1 VADFRLNVTAD
12 TRDASSKLQAIDQAA
27 DQATKQRTLR
37 IDVNQLS
44 KNFKD
49 IDKNV
54 KEASNTVQQF
64 YRISKNIPGV
74 GNRIQEFEALTKGT
88 ANLAKAAPSAAAG
101 LRENAKAG
109 TILATSFETAGG
121 AINTLV
127 NNLAR
132 TGLALF
138 AVKQAVGV
146 LQSVFGGFFDS
157 TIGREI
163 KLRETLLKT
172 QTTLASNNKVFSNG
186 KEVTDPLQK
195 IKALSGPVKEA
206 IDDIRIKSL
215 ELSGT
220 TSEQVIEVFGVVA
233 SQISQVGGGIK
244 EAKDLAISF
253 SAALATFGLPFQQA
267 RQEIGSILR
276 GDITQDSYLA
286 KALGIDNAAIAKAKT
301 QTGGVIK
308 FVEDKLATAVA
319 GQAIAAQGFAGIT
332 SNIQEIAQ
340 LVLQNF
346 GAGLLDPLLGG
357 LTSVYAFLFKI
368 GAKLKDLSKAA
379 GEGIGGTLASI
390 GSQVGGGS
398 SLLQKVSGGAGD
410 FTTQLTEGVKQA
422 FASLQADANQ
432 IIAPLRNIIE
442 QIALSIGVVAKGLGD
457 LAKGFVSINI
467 ENIKALAQLISNLIG
482 TVTTLAG
489 AFGGLLSAYGQIL
502 QAPMVQ
508 YISQITVQFQLLE
521 KTGVMAAI
529 KLGFVALGLVAA
541 WKPIIAF
548 FQTLV
553 ARIATLLGGLVIAF
567 GLVVVQIGQIIAKF
581 AATLTA
587 SIPAVAALKN
597 ELNALSQTLVTTGVA
612 ADTAG
617 NKIGKLG
624 GATAGAAGKVGSVIF
639 NAIKLNLILFAIQ
652 AAVTIAL
659 DAFSKF
665 QQEQEKI
672 AREKRAEQALKE
684 LRTTYKNVGDTASE
698 STKRAKEFHEA
709 LVNAQ
714 YTDALD
720 RLEKIRAKLQEIND
734 LTSGNKQDFGD
745 YLRRLAQLFNPE
757 NMTVSQKPGETFSDA
772 VYRRKLEE
780 EKKIVT
786 ERDKWGK
793 EVDAQSLGEKITLEA
808 NKRTDLSKEIA
819 ELERGHASK
828 LFELRQQAANKEV
841 EIFRLAG
848 ELRIAEVERANA
860 KMLKGQEGASAV
872 AIEAL
877 NKYLATRE
885 RGELEIEAAKQQ
897 LHIESANLD
906 KSVADYRVA
915 IEKQIA
921 EIKKKSNENDIATAD
936 YRKQQLL
943 AGGATGAAGSGDSI
957 SAAVAATKNLTGV
970 NNQCAEAVK
979 RFMAVIGVN
988 SSVMTKAALSAE
1000 KMGTVM
1006 TDWSKLQAGDI
1017 VARGG
1022 KGDPEH
1028 VGVFTGGQNVFHQ
1041 SAGRGLK
1048 AGNYPDLGYFKEKG
1062 YFIRPSGM
1070 AAGAGP
1076 VAKPVLQ
1083 EASKLR
1089 DPKQMGN
1096 EVAAITGSI
1105 KNLNAQT
1112 AELRAQATNAST
1124 KAAFD
1129 AIFDGLFPQVPI
1141 EGAQN
1146 DLIERFNKINSLL
1159 LSTGANT
1166 AASTAEQK
1174 FADIK
1179 AETQTQVEILKRE
1192 VAQVKAEFDKRRT
1205 STDPRNKLSDSQ
1217 ANELNGRADKGMQT
1231 RIKELEQ
1238 LERVKKAVAAADNY
1252 QESLTRQQQL
1262 VIQFNQQTK
1271 AIKEEAEA
1279 RRISNRLRME
1289 GFSEEAIQNELR
1301 KLKLDQEFKKEAELL
1316 DAQYL
1321 LMQNSLAQYNLEQA
1335 KGVILT
1341 DAQKQE
1347 AQKLI
1352 DKLDELKK
1360 KREELQ
1366 GDRDKAKTEGDA
1378 AVKGAEETPKDKI
1391 EGRIGQLKKDLK
1403 DLTNLGNIVTG
1414 TAEAIG
1420 SAFSQS
1426 FQGVITG
1433 SMTAKEALNSFFQ
1446 SIASYFM
1453 DMATKIIAK
1462 WIEMIILN
1470 SVLQLFGAA
1479 AGGAAGG
1486 AAGKI
1491 GNSSLADISKYAVP
1505 LPGLAT
1511 GGPVTAGSPYI
1522 VGEKGP
1528 ELFVPGNTGS
1538 IISNTRTEAL
1548 MASRGALRGGSGSS
1562 SSAFADN
1569 RESLNN
1575 VSSINRERM
1584 VERVLT
1590 SGAGSTEIRYNRVGS
1605 GDLPFVT
1612 EADMLQATRVAA
1624 QEGARMGQQRTIAA
1638 LKSNPGARRSI
1649 GI

>member
-1 VADFRLNVTAD
+1 MADFRLNVTAD

-146 LQSVFGGFFDS
+146 LQSAFGGFFDS

-186 KEVTDPLQK
+186 KEITDPLQK

-220 TSEQVIEVFGVVA
+220 TSEQVIEVFGIVA

-253 SAALATFGLPFQQA
+253 SAALSTFGLPFEQA

-276 GDITQDSYLA
+276 GDITNDSYLA
-286 KALGIDNAAIAKAKT
+286 KALGIDAPALAKAKT

-340 LVLQNF
+340 LVLQNL

-357 LTSVYAFLFKI
+357 LTNVYAFLFKI

-398 SLLQKVSGGAGD
+398 SLLRRVTGGAGD

-442 QIALSIGVVAKGLGD
+442 QIAISIGVVAKGLGD

-553 ARIATLLGGLVIAF
+553 ARIAALLGGLVIAF

-624 GATAGAAGKVGSVIF
+624 GATSGAAGKVGSFIF

-698 STKRAKEFHEA
+698 STKRAKEFREA

-745 YLRRLAQLFNPE
+745 YLRRIAQLFNPE

-793 EVDAQSLGEKITLEA
+793 EVDARSLGEKITLEA

-819 ELERGHASK
+819 DLERGHASK
-828 LFELRQQAANKEV
+828 LFELRQQAASKEV

-848 ELRIAEVERANA
+848 ELRITEVERANA

-885 RGELEIEAAKQQ
+885 RGELEIEAAKQE

-943 AGGATGAAGSGDSI
+943 AGGATGAAGSSDSI
-957 SAAVAATKNLTGV
+957 EAAVKATKNLTGV
-970 NNQCAEAVK
+970 NEQCAEAVK
-979 RFMAVIGVN
+979 RFMTVIGVN

-1006 TDWSKLQAGDI
+1006 TDWSKLQPGDI
-1017 VARGG
+1017 VAQG
-1022 KGDPEH
+1022 KKGAPNH
-1028 VGVFTGGQNVFHQ
+1028 VGVYTGGQNVFHQ
-1041 SAGRGLK
+1041 SSGRGLT
-1048 AGNYPDLGYFKEKG
+1048 AGNYPDLGYFKQQG

-1070 AAGAGP
+1070 AAGAGQ

-1083 EASKLR
+1083 ETPSFK
-1089 DPKQMGN
+1089 DPKAYGN
-1096 EVAAITGSI
+1096 DVAGITGNI
-1105 KNLNAQT
+1105 KNLNARV
-1112 AELRAQATNAST
+1112 ADLRAQATNANT

-1129 AIFDGLFPQVPI
+1129 AILDGLFPQVPI

-1146 DLIERFNKINSLL
+1146 DLIERFNKINSML

-1166 AASTAEQK
+1166 SANAAEQK

-1179 AETQTQVEILKRE
+1179 AETQTQIEILQRE
-1192 VAQVKAEFDKRRT
+1192 AAQFMVVIEQRRN
-1205 STDPRNKLSDSQ
+1205 STDPNNKLSGKEADRLNAQ
-1217 ANELNGRADKGMQT
+1217 AKKGLQDQIDK
-1231 RIKELEQ
+1231 IKELAT
-1238 LERVKKAVAAADNY
+1238 VKKAVAAADNY
-1252 QESLTRQQQL
+1252 QETLTQQQQL
-1262 VIQFNQQTK
+1262 IIQFNQQTE

-1279 RRISNRLRME
+1279 RRLSNRLRME
-1289 GFSEEAIQNELR
+1289 GFSEEQIQNELR
-1301 KLKLDQEFKKEAELL
+1301 KLKLDQDFAKSAAVL

-1321 LMQNSLAQYNLEQA
+1321 ILQNSLAQYNLEQA
-1335 KGVILT
+1335 KGTVLT
-1341 DAQKQE
+1341 GAAKQ
-1347 AQKLI
+1347 AYDDLVK
-1352 DKLDELKK
+1352 KLDELKRKRDELEGK
-1360 KREELQ
+1360 K
-1366 GDRDKAKTEGDA
+1366 DKAKTEGDA
-1378 AVKGAEETPKDKI
+1378 ATKDGKESPRDALVARAGA
-1391 EGRIGQLKKDLK
+1391 LKKELSE
-1403 DLTNLGNIVTG
+1403 LTKWSTIVAG
-1414 TAEAIG
+1414 AAESIG
-1420 SAFSQS
+1420 SAFSAS
-1426 FQGVITG
+1426 FKGVIDG
-1433 SMTAKEALNSFFQ
+1433 SMTAREALASFFK

-1453 DMATKIIAK
+1453 DMAAKIIAK
-1462 WIEMIILN
+1462 MIEMAIINTIVGL
-1470 SVLQLFGAA
+1470 LPG
-1479 AGGAAGG
+1479 AGGSGMG
-1486 AAGKI
+1486 
-1491 GNSSLADISKYAVP
+1491 SSQFKPGSGPQLSP
-1505 LPGLAT
+1505 SLPGAKDYSGFFKKRAS
-1511 GGPVTAGSPYI
+1511 GGPVSAGSTYL
-1522 VGEKGP
+1522 VGEQGP
-1528 ELFVPGNTGS
+1528 ELFRPTNSGTIIPNHQMGGGTGVGGSAMNIVVNVDAKGTQVEGNDDKGAALGRVVSLAVQAELVKQQRPGG
-1538 IISNTRTEAL
+1538 ILANTR
-1548 MASRGALRGGSGSS
+1548 S
-1562 SSAFADN
+1562 
-1569 RESLNN
+1569 
-1575 VSSINRERM
+1575 
-1584 VERVLT
+1584 
-1590 SGAGSTEIRYNRVGS
+1590 
-1605 GDLPFVT
+1605 
-1612 EADMLQATRVAA
+1612 
-1624 QEGARMGQQRTIAA
+1624 
-1638 LKSNPGARRSI
+1638 
-1649 GI
+1649 